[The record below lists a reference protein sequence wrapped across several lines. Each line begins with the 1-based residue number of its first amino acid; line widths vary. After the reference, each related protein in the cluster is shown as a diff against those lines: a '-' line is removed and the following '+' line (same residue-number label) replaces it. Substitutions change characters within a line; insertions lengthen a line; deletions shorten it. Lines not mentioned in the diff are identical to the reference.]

1 MAALPVDYEF
11 KHPQISQMRQKSAMR
26 DAIAAT
32 SVSVRGRLWAV
43 FEGGTDLLQGRRRT
57 SSDDREEPL
66 VTYTAPYMNVCG
78 VKKSQ
83 QATHDC

>member
-11 KHPQISQMRQKSAMR
+11 KHPQISQMRRKSAMR

-32 SVSVRGRLWAV
+32 SVSVQGRLWAV

-57 SSDDREEPL
+57 SSDDREEPK
-66 VTYTAPYMNVCG
+66 TPNAAARTNVRF
-78 VKKSQ
+78 
-83 QATHDC
+83 